1 MNDHLNDQTRLGY
14 YIYYRIAADQAESAR
29 RIVAAL
35 QEDLRAQTGVSVRL
49 LHRRD
54 DPVTWM
60 EIYEGVSDE
69 QAFDASLAAAVERCA
84 FSSVLAA
91 GSRRVTEIFVR
102 L

>member
-1 MNDHLNDQTRLGY
+1 MNDHMRLGY

-35 QEDLRAQTGVSVRL
+35 QEDLRAQTGVSGRL

-54 DPVTWM
+54 DPATWM
-60 EIYEGVSDE
+60 EIYAGVSDE
-69 QAFDASLAAAVERCA
+69 QEFDASLAAAVERCG

-91 GSRRVTEIFVR
+91 GSRRVTEIFVP